1 MLLLHLYYVFKAH
14 ALTPPIELSTPD
26 PHKMTAHRL
35 SRLELGLR
43 NTESGLSDLS
53 EGHDDSSLL
62 EQFMEQLADHKREF
76 STIHEDLIS
85 LDLENDHELVTQH
98 VDLERLQF
106 ESSHKVKKLMSTIS
120 KTNAPVADGKGVRLP
135 KLDVPLLMVM
145 YYTGPSFGNSS
156 KYQYMTGLICQTLK
170 ILPICSKQLKM
181 ALLNLSSRDS
191 HAQVR
196 ITMKPLTV
204 SSRVSI
210 ILVFYI
216 VLMCVRLSKLPP

>member
-1 MLLLHLYYVFKAH
+1 
-14 ALTPPIELSTPD
+14 
-26 PHKMTAHRL
+26 MTACRL

-43 NTESGLSDLS
+43 NTESGLSGQS
-53 EGHDDSSLL
+53 EDHDDSSLL
-62 EQFMEQLADHKREF
+62 QQFMEQLADHKREL

-85 LDLENDHELVTQH
+85 LNLENDHELVTQH
-98 VDLERLQF
+98 VALERLQL
-106 ESSHKVKKLMSTIS
+106 ECSHKIRKLISTIS
-120 KTNAPVADGKGVRLP
+120 KINAPVADGKGVRLP
-135 KLDVPLLMVM
+135 KLDVPTFEVM

-156 KYQYMTGLICQTLK
+156 RYRYMTGLICQTPK
-170 ILPICSKQLKM
+170 NSTICSKQLRM
-181 ALLNLSSRDS
+181 ALLNLSLRDS

-210 ILVFYI
+210 VLVFYI